1 MSKKQTDQKFKK
13 VVLAYSG
20 GLDTSIIIPWLI
32 ETYGCEVIAVAAD
45 LGQAEELDGLIEKA
59 KKSGA
64 SKCYVLDLKKEF
76 VKDYCFPMLKA
87 GAIYESEYL
96 LGTSI
101 ARPLIAQ
108 KQVEIALQEGAD
120 AVSHGATGKGNDQVR
135 FEITYMALAPQLKII
150 APWKDDNWT
159 ITSRE
164 DAIAYANAKKIPIT
178 VSKEKIYSRD
188 RNLWHISHE
197 GGELEDPWNEP
208 KDGVYQISK
217 TIEQSP
223 DKPLYVEIEFDKGNP
238 VAVNGKK
245 LEAHTLLAQLN
256 AMGAEHAV
264 GQIDIVENRLVG
276 IKSRGVYETPGGTIL
291 YKAHQALENLILD
304 KETFHYKEIISKKY
318 AELVYNGLWFTPLRE
333 ALDAFINE
341 TQKQITGTVRLKLFK
356 GHVRMAG
363 TKSPHSLYRMDV
375 SSFSKDPIYEQKD
388 AIGFI
393 KLLGLPY
400 KLKKLLSKE

>member
-1 MSKKQTDQKFKK
+1 MSKKQSDQKFKK

-59 KKSGA
+59 KKTGA

-164 DAIAYANAKKIPIT
+164 DAIAYADAKKIPIT

-208 KDGVYQISK
+208 KDQVYQISK
-217 TIEQSP
+217 TIEQAP
-223 DKPLYVEIEFDKGNP
+223 DKPLYVEIEFDKGTP

-245 LEAHTLLAQLN
+245 LEPHILLAQLN

-291 YKAHQALENLILD
+291 YKAHQALENLVLD

-341 TQKQITGTVRLKLFK
+341 TQKNVTGTVRLKLFK

>member
-1 MSKKQTDQKFKK
+1 MSKKQSDQKFKK

-45 LGQAEELDGLIEKA
+45 LGQAEELDGLTEKA
-59 KKSGA
+59 KASGA
-64 SKCYVLDLKKEF
+64 SKCYILDLKKEF

-150 APWKDDNWT
+150 APWKDDHWT

-164 DAIAYANAKKIPIT
+164 EAIAYAQAKKIPIT

-208 KDGVYQISK
+208 KDAVYQISK

-223 DKPLYVEIEFDKGNP
+223 DKPLYVEIEFVAGIP

-400 KLKKLLSKE
+400 KLKKLLSK

>member
-1 MSKKQTDQKFKK
+1 MSKKQTEQKFKK

-64 SKCYVLDLKKEF
+64 SKCYVLDLRKEF

-164 DAIAYANAKKIPIT
+164 EAIAYADAKKIPIT

-208 KDGVYQISK
+208 KDQVYQISK
-217 TIEQSP
+217 TVEQSP
-223 DKPLYVEIEFDKGNP
+223 DKPLYVEIEFVAGTP

>member
-208 KDGVYQISK
+208 KDAVYQISK

-238 VAVNGKK
+238 VV
-245 LEAHTLLAQLN
+245 L
-256 AMGAEHAV
+256 
-264 GQIDIVENRLVG
+264 
-276 IKSRGVYETPGGTIL
+276 
-291 YKAHQALENLILD
+291 
-304 KETFHYKEIISKKY
+304 
-318 AELVYNGLWFTPLRE
+318 
-333 ALDAFINE
+333 
-341 TQKQITGTVRLKLFK
+341 
-356 GHVRMAG
+356 
-363 TKSPHSLYRMDV
+363 
-375 SSFSKDPIYEQKD
+375 
-388 AIGFI
+388 
-393 KLLGLPY
+393 
-400 KLKKLLSKE
+400 

>member
-1 MSKKQTDQKFKK
+1 MSKKQSDQKFKK

-64 SKCYVLDLKKEF
+64 SKCYVLDLRKEF

-135 FEITYMALAPQLKII
+135 FEITYMALAPHLKII

-164 DAIAYANAKKIPIT
+164 DAIAYADAKKIPIS

-208 KDGVYQISK
+208 KDQVYQISK

-223 DKPLYVEIEFDKGNP
+223 DKPLYVEIEFVAGTP

-245 LEAHTLLAQLN
+245 LEPHVLLAQLN

-318 AELVYNGLWFTPLRE
+318 AELVYNGLWFTPLRQ

-363 TKSPHSLYRMDV
+363 TKSPYSLYRMDV

>member
-363 TKSPHSLYRMDV
+363 TKSPYSLYRMDV